1 MPAWDYRI
9 DHVNLE
15 HRETSSKELS
25 KLGHQGWEMV
35 AAFAD
40 PGDPM
45 WFFAVMKKQA
55 SKGRD

>member
-55 SKGRD
+55 SK